1 MAMYWDD
8 VQRLK
13 RVEAKANELGFIFSV
28 GNYSYGSIKG
38 TTSGF
43 ICLKPRVDCLPLYS
57 RDAEIYTG
65 TVEEIE
71 VWLRGFEWAREYDSM
86 LKLSNNKL
94 RERKEQD
101 ERNKQLLKTVKTGK
115 KVEGVMGSTDINT
128 WRDTVEEFLG
138 EDDIPF

>member
-38 TTSGF
+38 TPSGF
-43 ICLKPRVDCLPLYS
+43 ICLRSKTDCLPHYS

-71 VWLRGFEWAREYDSM
+71 VWLRGIVWAREYDSM
-86 LKLSNNKL
+86 LRISDDKL
-94 RERKEQD
+94 RARKEQD

-115 KVEGVMGSTDINT
+115 KAEGIMGSNDVTT
-128 WRDTVEEFLG
+128 WRDAVEEMLD